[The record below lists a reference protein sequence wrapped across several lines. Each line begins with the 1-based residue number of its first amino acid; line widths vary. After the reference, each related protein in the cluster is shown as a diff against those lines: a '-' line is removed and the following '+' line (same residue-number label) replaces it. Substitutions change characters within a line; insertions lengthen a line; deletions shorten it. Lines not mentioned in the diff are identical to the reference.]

1 MRNTVEEYHKNQHSE
16 KRSVTNAARMCVE
29 LLSDTSKRAIRSV
42 FGFDGHK
49 GSGHPSIKY
58 HSLEIGDARNEGG
71 RQLHYI

>member
-1 MRNTVEEYHKNQHSE
+1 MRNIVEKDHKNQHSE

-42 FGFDGHK
+42 VGFDSHK
-49 GSGHPSIKY
+49 GSGHPSLNY
-58 HSLEIGDARNEGG
+58 HTVEVGDARNEGG